1 MTIYP
6 LRAAYGDALVVES
19 RNEDRTYKIVIDG
32 GPKETEEK
40 IADYYCQLGHINL
53 LVLTHYDE
61 DYIKGVI
68 AFLER
73 LKGNDRIIDRV
84 WANCATIVEYD
95 KDENAAAY
103 EDAYTLAKLLDK
115 LKRDGVIGEW
125 NDDITIEHKPISIGP
140 FFIEVLSP
148 TKEINEELKRRYKD
162 YIEKEGLKDDPD
174 QDEDVSYGRV
184 LHDASKSFDYLAEHF
199 KPTSTTF
206 MNKSSIALKISAEER
221 TILCLADADAKV
233 IEDVLLGKGLSE
245 NNPIKVD
252 LVKMSH
258 HGSKANIRKNL
269 FGMIVSQKFLI
280 TTNGGTAGAYHPD
293 RQTLACV
300 CQWKHNDAPITFYF
314 NYPLDTIMERTTG
327 LLRNEEWEQMNIVDN
342 YKGYSVPTIEI

>member
-19 RNEDRTYKIVIDG
+19 SNDEKIFRIVIDG

-40 IADYYCQLGHINL
+40 IADYYCQLGHIDL

-61 DYIKGVI
+61 DHIKGVI

-73 LKGNDRIIDRV
+73 LKGNDRIIEYV

-115 LKRDGVIGEW
+115 LKRKGVIGEW
-125 NDDITIEHKPISIGP
+125 DDDITIGNKPISIGP
-140 FFIEVLSP
+140 FCIEVLSP
-148 TKEINEELKRRYKD
+148 TKRINEELKRRYKD
-162 YIEKEGLKDDPD
+162 YIEKEGLQDDPD

-184 LHDASKSFDYLAEHF
+184 LQDASKSFDYLTEHF
-199 KPTSTTF
+199 KPASTTF
-206 MNKSSIALKISAEER
+206 MNKSSIALKISADGR

-233 IEDVLLGKGLSE
+233 IEDVLIGKGFSE
-245 NNPIKVD
+245 ENPIKVD

-258 HGSKANIRKNL
+258 HGSKANIRKSL
-269 FGMIVSQKFLI
+269 FGMIDSQKYLI

-293 RQTLACV
+293 RQSLACIYK
-300 CQWKHNDAPITFYF
+300 WKHDDIDPVTFYF
-314 NYPLDTIMERTTG
+314 NYPLDTIMA
-327 LLRNEEWEQMNIVDN
+327 
-342 YKGYSVPTIEI
+342 